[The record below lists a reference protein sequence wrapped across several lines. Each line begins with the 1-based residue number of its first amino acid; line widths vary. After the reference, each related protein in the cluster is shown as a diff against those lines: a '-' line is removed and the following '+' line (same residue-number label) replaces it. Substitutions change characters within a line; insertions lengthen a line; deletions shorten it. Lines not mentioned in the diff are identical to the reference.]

1 MDQLQREMNRLF
13 DTTSKRRVF
22 NSPSYPAINMWMNE
36 DGQLISAEMPG
47 VTPEDL
53 NIDVTGDALCISGT
67 RKPDDI
73 VEDAYYH
80 RQERNY
86 GSFSRTIQLPFM
98 VDTKGVGASF
108 KDGVLLIS
116 LPRAEADKPRKVT
129 IKTQ

>member
-36 DGQLISAEMPG
+36 EGQLISAEMPG
-47 VTPEDL
+47 VSPEDL
-53 NIDVTGDALCISGT
+53 NIDVTGDALSISGV
-67 RKPDDI
+67 RKPDDS
-73 VEDAYYH
+73 VKNAYYH
-80 RQERNY
+80 RRERNY

-98 VDTKGVGASF
+98 VDANKVEASYQN
-108 KDGVLLIS
+108 GVLLIS
-116 LPRAEADKPRKVT
+116 LPRAEADRPRKVA